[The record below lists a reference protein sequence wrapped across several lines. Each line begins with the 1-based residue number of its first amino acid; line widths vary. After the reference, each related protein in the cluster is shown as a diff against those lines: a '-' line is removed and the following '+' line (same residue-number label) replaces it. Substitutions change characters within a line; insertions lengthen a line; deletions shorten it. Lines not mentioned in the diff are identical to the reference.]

1 MDPAVKADLK
11 VCATLGKPKGL
22 RYNPRKQTLRSA
34 VCLRYNPRS
43 ADLQVC
49 GLLRYNPRSADLQIC
64 GLTARHG
71 GVYDR
76 RPPDKS
82 V

>member
-34 VCLRYNPRS
+34 VCLRYNPRTQTLRS
-43 ADLQVC
+43 AVC
-49 GLLRYNPRSADLQIC
+49 LRYNLRSADLEVC